1 MYGGVCACVLVG
13 WWGMV
18 PREGRQYVET
28 VRQSSFV
35 LAISS
40 SKGVTTLY

>member
-1 MYGGVCACVLVG
+1 MEVYVCIG

-18 PREGRQYVET
+18 PRDGSRCVET
-28 VRQSSFV
+28 VQQSSFV
-35 LAISS
+35 LDTN